1 MIAVTDLQTPVG
13 DSTPASSSQSRL
25 AEREQL
31 SRAIVRAHQ
40 RTATAVVGVEVVD
53 EVDVCVPLRRQRQ
66 LAEPTATSV
75 AEQPWTVRTGL
86 VSSS

>member
-31 SRAIVRAHQ
+31 SRALVRAHQ

-53 EVDVCVPLRRQRQ
+53 AETHPTTEVRSTRYQVRRNVAVRM
-66 LAEPTATSV
+66 TSL
-75 AEQPWTVRTGL
+75 TG
-86 VSSS
+86 SP